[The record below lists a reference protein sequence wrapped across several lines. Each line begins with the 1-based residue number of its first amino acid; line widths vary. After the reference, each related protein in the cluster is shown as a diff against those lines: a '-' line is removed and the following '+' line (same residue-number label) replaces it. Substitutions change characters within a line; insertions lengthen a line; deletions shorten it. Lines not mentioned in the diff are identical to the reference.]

1 MKKLV
6 LATLVLVAPLAQ
18 AFDNKDEAIHYR
30 QSVFTLVAAQF
41 GEMGAMVKG
50 EKPFDAKE
58 FQYRAESLAALSK
71 MPLEGFLYPGSDK
84 GGTKAKAAVWQKT
97 DEFKAK
103 LAHFQKDATNLAEA
117 AQSGDLSTIKPAF
130 MATAKNCKACHSEF
144 KNR

>member
-1 MKKLV
+1 MYKWIFTALLV
-6 LATLVLVAPLAQ
+6 VAPLAQ
-18 AFDNKDEAIHYR
+18 AFDDKDDAIHYR
-30 QSVFTLVAAQF
+30 QSVFTLVAAHF
-41 GEMGAMVKG
+41 HEMGAMVKG
-50 EKPFDAKE
+50 DEPFDAKA

-84 GGTKAKAAVWQKT
+84 GDTKAKETVWQKT

-103 LAHFQKDATNLAEA
+103 LAHFQGDAAKLEEA
-117 AQSGDLSTIKPAF
+117 AKTGDMAVIKPAF